1 MILRTGQRRSDRG
14 FTMIELIVVMAIL
27 VIVLSV
33 TFPMLQGFFRGRT
46 LESEGRRFLALTR
59 YGQSRAVG
67 EGIPMTLWI
76 DVKGGAYGL
85 EAQTG
90 YLDRDDRAKEYELDE
105 KLDFEV
111 TQANRNAMTLEQQQR
126 RRNALRA
133 SRNSNV
139 EIRFLPDGSVDVSS
153 PATVAI
159 KRGKD
164 DGLRISQTE
173 SGLFYEVEP

>member
-1 MILRTGQRRSDRG
+1 
-14 FTMIELIVVMAIL
+14 VA
-27 VIVLSV
+27 
-33 TFPMLQGFFRGRT
+33 
-46 LESEGRRFLALTR
+46 
-59 YGQSRAVG
+59 

-76 DVKGGAYGL
+76 DVQKGAYGL
-85 EAQTG
+85 EAQAG
-90 YLDRDDRAKEYELDE
+90 YLDRDDRAKEFELDE

-111 TQANRNAMTLEQQQR
+111 TQANRNTMTLEQQQR

-159 KRGKD
+159 KRGKND
-164 DGLRISQTE
+164 ELRISQVE
-173 SGLFYEVEP
+173 SGLFYEVEKQERRN

>member
-1 MILRTGQRRSDRG
+1 
-14 FTMIELIVVMAIL
+14 MIELIVVMAIL
-27 VIVLSV
+27 VIVLAV

-59 YGQSRAVG
+59 YGESRAVS

-76 DVKGGAYGL
+76 DVKKGAYGL

-111 TQANRNAMTLEQQQR
+111 TQASQGVMTMEQQQR
-126 RRNALRA
+126 RRNALRTA
-133 SRNSNV
+133 RNSNV
-139 EIRFLPDGSVDVSS
+139 EIRFLPDGTVDVSS

-159 KRGKD
+159 KRGKED
-164 DGLRISQTE
+164 ELRISQSG

>member
-1 MILRTGQRRSDRG
+1 MILRTGQRRSECA

-33 TFPMLQGFFRGRT
+33 TFPMLQEFFRGRT

-59 YGQSRAVG
+59 YGQSRAVS

-76 DVKGGAYGL
+76 DAKKGTYGL

-90 YLDRDDRAKEYELDE
+90 YLDRDDRAKEYVLDD

-111 TQANRNAMTLEQQQR
+111 TQANRSTMTLEQQQR
-126 RRNALRA
+126 RRNALRNT
-133 SRNSNV
+133 RNSNY
-139 EIRFLPDGSVDVSS
+139 EIHFTPDGSVDLSS
-153 PATVAI
+153 PDTITI
-159 KRGKD
+159 KRDKKD
-164 DGLRISQTE
+164 QLRISQSE